1 MNNAPSGIVTFLFTD
16 IEGSLKLALEHP
28 DDMPALLARHH
39 EILNQSVQTYHGY
52 VFQIIGDAFCVAF
65 SSAMEAL
72 NAAVDAQ
79 RCLQNEAWT
88 PAPIKV
94 RMGIHTGTAQ
104 LKDNGQ
110 YSGYATLAAS
120 QLVMSAGYGGQ
131 ILLSGATRD
140 LVGDMLP
147 KDVELLDLRKRRLK
161 ELLPPE
167 HLYQLNVSGLPSTF
181 PLLKTLDSFPNNLPP
196 QLTTF
201 IGRENE
207 IAEVKHELAA
217 HRLVTLTGSGGT
229 GKTRLSLEVAMDLL
243 DQFDHGVWFVELA
256 PLADPELIPQT
267 ILSTIGINEQ
277 PGKTPLEILKEYLR
291 EKKALIVLDNC
302 EHLIE
307 VSAKVT
313 NTLLNAAPHIRI
325 LASSREALGVKGE
338 ASYPVPSLS
347 LPDPK
352 HLPVLE
358 QLLQC
363 EAVRLFIDRAF
374 LVAPHF
380 AVTKENASSV
390 TQICCCL
397 DGIPLAIELAA
408 ARLKSL
414 TVHQIS
420 SRLDDRFRLLTGGA
434 RTAVPRHQTLRAL
447 IDWSY
452 DLLSEKERLLLRRL
466 SVFAG
471 GRTLEAAEEVCSD
484 DGIETYDV
492 LDLLTQLV
500 NKSLVVVVAEGSR
513 SGEARYR
520 MLETIRQYARAKLL
534 EAGRDEIVR
543 KRHLAYFVKLA
554 EQAEPELYRSNQV
567 FWLNK
572 LDDEIDN
579 LRTALERALATDT
592 ESGLRIAAFLR
603 QFWTARSYT
612 QEAGKWL
619 AQLLEH
625 YDKADSLHVQA
636 LITYSL
642 CLEDNTQSRIAAEQS
657 LQIARMLSDQLSE
670 AQSLLNIGLAIS
682 RQGYLGEGL
691 PYVEQSLSLFQAL
704 GDKLG
709 QAEATFL
716 LSRNHHDLEHSKAL
730 VVESLRL
737 YRQLGHL
744 WGIATSLKELAFRT
758 IRGGD
763 FSSPL
768 QSLAEAR
775 GLYRQLGDQGGEA
788 SVLEYQGTLAFWTGD
803 YQQAFSYYEQSIML
817 NEEIGDNN
825 NDWARVNM
833 AYTRLRQ
840 GKITKAID
848 LFELCI
854 QHFQKGNTLIG
865 LVYTLE
871 GLASLYVNQDQ
882 PERAAQIFAWA
893 DGIREKID
901 DRRPPLEQASV
912 DKDLKVIHSRVN
924 DAEFAKL
931 SAEGRGM
938 TTEQAIAFALKESQ

>member
-39 EILNQSVQTYHGY
+39 EILNQSIQTHHGY

-65 SSAMEAL
+65 SSAIEAL
-72 NAAVDAQ
+72 NAALEAQ
-79 RCLQNEAWT
+79 RCLQSEAWT

-110 YSGYATLAAS
+110 YSGYATLASS
-120 QLVMSAGYGGQ
+120 QLIMSAGYGGQ

-140 LVGDMLP
+140 LVRDMLP
-147 KDVELLDLRKRRLK
+147 KDVELLDLGERRLK
-161 ELLPPE
+161 ELLRPE
-167 HLYQLNVSGLPSTF
+167 HLYQLNVLGLPSTF

-217 HRLVTLTGSGGT
+217 HRLVTLTGPGGT
-229 GKTRLSLEVAMDLL
+229 GKTRLSLQVATDLL

-256 PLADPELIPQT
+256 PLADPDLIPQT
-267 ILSTIGINEQ
+267 ILSTVGINEQ
-277 PGKTPLEILKEYLR
+277 QGKTPLEILKEYLR

-307 VSAKVT
+307 ASAKVT
-313 NTLLNAAPHIRI
+313 NTLLNAAPNLRI
-325 LASSREALGVKGE
+325 LATSREALGVKGE
-338 ASYPVPSLS
+338 LSYPVPSLS

-358 QLLQC
+358 QLSQY

-380 AVTKENASSV
+380 AVTKENASSIA
-390 TQICCCL
+390 QICCCL

-408 ARLKSL
+408 ARLKIL

-434 RTAVPRHQTLRAL
+434 RTAVPRQQTLRAL

-452 DLLSEKERLLLRRL
+452 DLLSENERLLLRRL

-471 GRTLEAAEEVCSD
+471 GWTLEAVEEICIGPDDICS
-484 DGIETYDV
+484 YDV

-500 NKSLVVVVAEGSR
+500 NKSLVVVVEHSR

-534 EAGRDEIVR
+534 EVGRDEIVR

-579 LRTALERALATDT
+579 LRTALELALATDT
-592 ESGLRIAAFLR
+592 ESGLRIAAFPR
-603 QFWTARSYT
+603 QFWQARSYT

-625 YDKADSLHVQA
+625 YDKGDSLRVQA

-642 CLEDNTQSRIAAEQS
+642 CIDDNTQSRIVAEQS
-657 LQIARMLSDQLSE
+657 LQIARVLSDKLSE
-670 AQSLLNIGLAIS
+670 AHSLLNLGLAIS
-682 RQGYLGEGL
+682 RQGYLGEGS

-716 LSRNHHDLEHSKAL
+716 LSRNHNDLEHSKAL

-744 WGIATSLKELAFRT
+744 WGIATSLKELAFRA
-758 IRGGD
+758 IRRGD
-763 FSSPL
+763 FSLPL
-768 QSLAEAR
+768 QWLEEAR

-788 SVLEYQGTLAFWTGD
+788 SVLEYHGTLAFWTGD
-803 YQQAFSYYEQSIML
+803 YQQAFSYYEQSIVL
-817 NEEIGDNN
+817 NEEIGDYN

-840 GKITKAID
+840 GNIAKAID
-848 LFELCI
+848 MFELCI
-854 QHFQKGNTLIG
+854 QHFQKANTVIG

-871 GLASLYVNQDQ
+871 GYASLYVNQDQ
-882 PERAAQIFAWA
+882 PERAAQLFAWA

-912 DKDLKVIHSRVN
+912 DKDLEVIHSKVS